1 MKKKFKRIEWL
12 NIYSKGFVVESIN
25 NNYKNED
32 IQIKKPN
39 QILSKRKNVI
49 NKYSKLNS
57 KEVINYYFEKI
68 SSSPQNKN
76 KKYYFV
82 DLNELINDSN
92 DDTNNTNKKESEK
105 KQNKSEI
112 KNVKNKSTININF
125 INIEQNIIVKKPK
138 IKKEIKNNKKKE
150 LKKDISSPLM
160 NYLNIQIKKSNKIF
174 KKPLIKKKCT
184 ISKSVNK
191 NIEEINNI
199 NETEN
204 KKDTKLINKK
214 LNLYQ
219 YMNNKNVRTNIKKNN
234 KIDKNALNI
243 ETNKEIEDKGD
254 YTFDEEFIMNEIKN
268 LDDFDELC
276 NTTHNN
282 IFLSNNNI
290 NNKNKSGLNIFLNKS
305 ANKKDF
311 KIRKQEEIK
320 QIINRIKK

>member
-1 MKKKFKRIEWL
+1 
-12 NIYSKGFVVESIN
+12 
-25 NNYKNED
+25 
-32 IQIKKPN
+32 
-39 QILSKRKNVI
+39 
-49 NKYSKLNS
+49 
-57 KEVINYYFEKI
+57 
-68 SSSPQNKN
+68 
-76 KKYYFV
+76 
-82 DLNELINDSN
+82 
-92 DDTNNTNKKESEK
+92 
-105 KQNKSEI
+105 
-112 KNVKNKSTININF
+112 
-125 INIEQNIIVKKPK
+125 
-138 IKKEIKNNKKKE
+138 
-150 LKKDISSPLM
+150 M

-184 ISKSVNK
+184 ISKSFNK

-204 KKDTKLINKK
+204 KNDTKLINKK

-234 KIDKNALNI
+234 KIDKNVLNI
-243 ETNKEIEDKGD
+243 ETNKEIEEKCD
-254 YTFDEEFIMNEIKN
+254 YTFDEEFIMNEVKN

-282 IFLSNNNI
+282 IFLSNNNN

>member
-39 QILSKRKNVI
+39 QILSKRKNII
-49 NKYSKLNS
+49 NKYSKLNT
-57 KEVINYYFEKI
+57 KEVINYYFDKI

-160 NYLNIQIKKSNKIF
+160 NYLKIKIKKSNKIF

-214 LNLYQ
+214 LNLHQ

-320 QIINRIKK
+320 QIINKIKK

>member
-92 DDTNNTNKKESEK
+92 DDTNNTNKKENEK
-105 KQNKSEI
+105 IQNKSEI

-214 LNLYQ
+214 LNLHQ

-282 IFLSNNNI
+282 IFLNNN
-290 NNKNKSGLNIFLNKS
+290 NKNKNKSGLNIFLNKS
-305 ANKKDF
+305 ANIKDF

-320 QIINRIKK
+320 QIINKIKK

>member
-32 IQIKKPN
+32 IQIKRSN
-39 QILSKRKNVI
+39 EILSKRKNVI

-150 LKKDISSPLM
+150 
-160 NYLNIQIKKSNKIF
+160 
-174 KKPLIKKKCT
+174 
-184 ISKSVNK
+184 
-191 NIEEINNI
+191 
-199 NETEN
+199 
-204 KKDTKLINKK
+204 
-214 LNLYQ
+214 
-219 YMNNKNVRTNIKKNN
+219 
-234 KIDKNALNI
+234 
-243 ETNKEIEDKGD
+243 
-254 YTFDEEFIMNEIKN
+254 
-268 LDDFDELC
+268 
-276 NTTHNN
+276 
-282 IFLSNNNI
+282 
-290 NNKNKSGLNIFLNKS
+290 
-305 ANKKDF
+305 
-311 KIRKQEEIK
+311 
-320 QIINRIKK
+320 

>member
-39 QILSKRKNVI
+39 KILSNRKNII

-204 KKDTKLINKK
+204 KNDTKLINKK

-234 KIDKNALNI
+234 KIDKNVLNI

-254 YTFDEEFIMNEIKN
+254 YTFDEDFIMNEIKN

-282 IFLSNNNI
+282 IFLSNNK
-290 NNKNKSGLNIFLNKS
+290 NKNKSGLNIFLNKS
-305 ANKKDF
+305 ANIKDF

-320 QIINRIKK
+320 QIINKIKK

>member
-32 IQIKKPN
+32 IQIKRPN
-39 QILSKRKNVI
+39 KILSKRKNII

-204 KKDTKLINKK
+204 KKDTKLNNKK
-214 LNLYQ
+214 LNLHQ

-243 ETNKEIEDKGD
+243 ETNKEIEEKCD
-254 YTFDEEFIMNEIKN
+254 YTFDEEFIMNEVKN

-282 IFLSNNNI
+282 IFLSNNNK
-290 NNKNKSGLNIFLNKS
+290 NKNKSGLNIFLNKS